1 MAKPLVPTSLSVS
14 WFSNSVNK
22 HYYQTRGGTC
32 GHTLVCVR
40 IKSST
45 TNTLQQSD
53 AQWPLPFSHTVL
65 LSLLPPLRLEKR
77 HARARLAA
85 EGGRLGEVQTGRKA
99 EGRCGTQQCN
109 RRSSAEGT
117 LDGATSLLGSLTT
130 ATFGFHDSRKT
141 LPYLPGF
148 TDEIWG
154 KRGDKI
160 HS

>member
-1 MAKPLVPTSLSVS
+1 MGYCGCLNLV
-14 WFSNSVNK
+14 NI

-77 HARARLAA
+77 HAWARLAA
-85 EGGRLGEVQTGRKA
+85 EGGRLGEGQTGRKA

-117 LDGATSLLGSLTT
+117 LVITT
-130 ATFGFHDSRKT
+130 AHAYALNQAPRIHCSNRMLNGHCRSPT
-141 LPYLPGF
+141 LCYSASSHL
-148 TDEIWG
+148 
-154 KRGDKI
+154 
-160 HS
+160 